1 MRADDYVAILLML
14 LITALLVII
23 KLLVCIALAYGLLWC
38 GDYLA
43 VVWDEFPLEP
53 YEIEVTHVLVATL
66 LFAILLHAGPDI
78 KSPIDRLDR
87 SLSYALG
94 GVEQK
99 AHEIT
104 LKLDV
109 LDDIRSSV
117 DSIQLEVSLIKSDL
131 DSRGE

>member
-1 MRADDYVAILLML
+1 MKADDYVAIFLVLLF
-14 LITALLVII
+14 AAVLVII
-23 KLLVCIALAYGLLWC
+23 KLLVCIALAYGLLWG

-43 VVWDEFPLEP
+43 GVWEKFPLKP
-53 YEIEVTHVLVATL
+53 YEIEVTHVLLGAL

-78 KSPIDRLDR
+78 KGPVDRLDK
-87 SLSYALG
+87 SLSYAVG

-117 DSIQLEVSLIKSDL
+117 DSIQLEVAEIKSEL
-131 DSRGE
+131 DSRG